1 MKFQLLMRDLIM
13 LKKLKV
19 KEPYNHHYEYQN
31 DIHRIIKIFAD
42 RGYEITSFDAVR
54 AWELFSY
61 DMAAGWMCLGPDD
74 EVFEDAFSYF
84 EEV

>member
-1 MKFQLLMRDLIM
+1 M

-19 KEPYNHHYEYQN
+19 KEQYNHHFEYTN
-31 DIHRIIKIFAD
+31 DIDRIIKIFAE
-42 RGYEITSFDAVR
+42 RGYEISATDAVK
-54 AWELFSY
+54 AWEMFSN
-61 DMAAGWMCLGPDD
+61 DMAAGWMSLGVDD